1 MASAPRR
8 VQFAPP
14 NRHVVGQIQSKGST
28 TQRPLRSARRHS
40 LAYQMIAERDNE
52 KAQSRSVSLF
62 IAAAKARVWASE
74 GWQVVVTD
82 DTGKT
87 FSPAE
92 LEDLCAPDARKSRA
106 GLVGGDG
113 LAGASGNATAGKAR

>member
-1 MASAPRR
+1 MR
-8 VQFAPP
+8 
-14 NRHVVGQIQSKGST
+14 
-28 TQRPLRSARRHS
+28 
-40 LAYQMIAERDNE
+40 AERDNE

-87 FSPAE
+87 FTPAE
-92 LEDLCAPDARKSRA
+92 LEVLCAPDARKSRLA
-106 GLVGGDG
+106 ASGEDGQGGDSANAAADNT
-113 LAGASGNATAGKAR
+113 LQVVKSPEAASAAAPRVNGWAALESAVSKT

>member
-1 MASAPRR
+1 M
-8 VQFAPP
+8 
-14 NRHVVGQIQSKGST
+14 
-28 TQRPLRSARRHS
+28 
-40 LAYQMIAERDNE
+40 AYQMIAERDNE

-87 FSPAE
+87 FTPAE
-92 LEDLCAPDARKSRA
+92 LEDLCSPDTKKSRVA
-106 GLVGGDG
+106 LVGVDG
-113 LAGASGNATAGKAR
+113 QPAASGNATAGKVLEIVKGPEAPSAAAAPVDTWEALESAVSKTG

>member
-1 MASAPRR
+1 MPGHPR
-8 VQFAPP
+8 FAPP
-14 NRHVVGQIQSKGST
+14 NRHGVGKIQSKGSIK
-28 TQRPLRSARRHS
+28 QAAPHPARRCQ

-74 GWQVVVTD
+74 GWNVVVTD
-82 DTGKT
+82 ETGKK

-92 LEDLCAPDARKSRA
+92 LEDLCSPEPR
-106 GLVGGDG
+106 
-113 LAGASGNATAGKAR
+113 KARQAPAQTDGHHDS

>member
-1 MASAPRR
+1 M
-8 VQFAPP
+8 
-14 NRHVVGQIQSKGST
+14 
-28 TQRPLRSARRHS
+28 
-40 LAYQMIAERDNE
+40 AYQMRAERDNE

-87 FSPAE
+87 FTPAE
-92 LEDLCAPDARKSRA
+92 LEVLCAPDAKKSRRA
-106 GLVGGDG
+106 LPGEDGQGGD
-113 LAGASGNATAGKAR
+113 SGNAEDEISYRAPGFHGLRGVYAESRTKTIEGHRPYQFNFIANWNCRGS

>member
-1 MASAPRR
+1 M
-8 VQFAPP
+8 
-14 NRHVVGQIQSKGST
+14 
-28 TQRPLRSARRHS
+28 
-40 LAYQMIAERDNE
+40 AYQMRAERDNE

-87 FSPAE
+87 FTPAE
-92 LEDLCAPDARKSRA
+92 LEVLCAPDARKSRLA
-106 GLVGGDG
+106 ASGEDGQGGDSRNAADNT
-113 LAGASGNATAGKAR
+113 LQVVKSPEAASAAAAPVDRWAALESAVSKS

>member
-1 MASAPRR
+1 
-8 VQFAPP
+8 
-14 NRHVVGQIQSKGST
+14 
-28 TQRPLRSARRHS
+28 
-40 LAYQMIAERDNE
+40 LAYQMRAERDNE

-87 FSPAE
+87 FTPAE
-92 LEDLCAPDARKSRA
+92 LEVLCAPDARKSRLA
-106 GLVGGDG
+106 ASGEDGQGGDSANAAADNR
-113 LAGASGNATAGKAR
+113 LQVVKSPEAASAAAAPVDRWAALESAVSKS

>member
-1 MASAPRR
+1 M
-8 VQFAPP
+8 
-14 NRHVVGQIQSKGST
+14 
-28 TQRPLRSARRHS
+28 
-40 LAYQMIAERDNE
+40 AYQMRAERDNE

-87 FSPAE
+87 FTPAE
-92 LEDLCAPDARKSRA
+92 LEVLCAPDARKSRLA
-106 GLVGGDG
+106 ASGEDGQGGDSANAAADNR
-113 LAGASGNATAGKAR
+113 LQVVKSPEAASAAAAPVDRWAALESAVSKT